1 MTREELIHI
10 LRAASRIA
18 EDENVLVIGSQS
30 ILGTY
35 TEDELPDA
43 AVASMEADIAFF
55 DDDDNAKSDAVDFE
69 IGEDSR
75 FHELNGYY
83 AQGVG
88 VTTATL
94 PLGWQLRVQRIEDE
108 SALPGRGICL
118 EKHDLVVSKL
128 FAGRPKDFEFADA
141 LAGADLIEAGVLHER
156 VDAMDAL
163 PLYKKRM
170 HTQIDSLSWPP
181 AP

>member
-1 MTREELIHI
+1 MTRDELIHI
-10 LRAASRIA
+10 LRAASKIA
-18 EDENVLVIGSQS
+18 DDENVLVIGSQS

-35 TEDELPDA
+35 DEGELPDA

-55 DDDDNAKSDAVDFE
+55 NDEDNVKSDAVDFA
-69 IGEDSR
+69 IGEDSH

-83 AQGVG
+83 AQGVS

-94 PLGWQLRVQRIEDE
+94 PVGWQLRVQRIEDK

-141 LAGADLIEAGVLHER
+141 LASAGLIEADVLHQR
-156 VDAMDAL
+156 IDVMDVL
-163 PLYKKRM
+163 PLHKKRM